1 MSGRVRANHADQ
13 RRGDFIGRSA
23 DAAWVLGIEKVYMK
37 GTCVEP
43 VQRGGILAAA
53 RMHRLVRV
61 CEAALRVPVR
71 HERLVPRA

>member
-1 MSGRVRANHADQ
+1 
-13 RRGDFIGRSA
+13 
-23 DAAWVLGIEKVYMK
+23 MK

-43 VQRGGILAAA
+43 VQRGGIFGAA